1 MYQKIF
7 LLKVSHDLVAFHL
20 FLRAFV
26 TLIQRK
32 GQRTLWE
39 NPKVQNPG
47 SGLDCACV
55 EFQVRLCHRT
65 LSLNAWGAL

>member
-1 MYQKIF
+1 MFQKYF
-7 LLKVSHDLVAFHL
+7 SQRFHTTLSFHL

-26 TLIQRK
+26 TLILRK

-39 NPKVQNPG
+39 NPEVQNPG
-47 SGLDCACV
+47 SGLDYACV
-55 EFQVRLCHRT
+55 EFQAGLCHRT